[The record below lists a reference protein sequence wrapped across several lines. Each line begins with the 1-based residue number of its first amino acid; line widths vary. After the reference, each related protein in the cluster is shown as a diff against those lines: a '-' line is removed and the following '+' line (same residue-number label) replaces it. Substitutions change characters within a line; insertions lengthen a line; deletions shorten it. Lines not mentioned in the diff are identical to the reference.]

1 MADKDENQFE
11 RNVWCLLGIPVDAIS
26 YDDAL
31 SSIHAAVQS
40 GTPCFFSTPNLN
52 FIVESKRNQA
62 FRESVCRSNLVLL
75 DGMPPVWVARLLGI
89 PGIEKVSGSNLFE
102 TLWAGKPGTD
112 RKIRIYLFGG
122 EEGIAASACDRIN
135 SSSAGLHCVGF
146 CNPGFGNVDEISDD
160 DMLDRINQSNPDFL
174 LVSLGARKGQAWISA
189 NLDKLD
195 APVISHLGAVIN
207 FAAGRIARAPRW
219 MQNCG
224 FEWLWRILQEPGLWR
239 RYLGD
244 GIAFTALVF
253 NRVLPYRLWQSFHRA
268 ELTESEP
275 VKSHIESDV
284 EKAIVVLEGK
294 CLFSTIAPLRIVLY
308 RATSSTATIVL
319 DLARVPVIDSAF
331 LGLCLLLHEQL
342 RQQRRKLAFVGV
354 NATVRRIFYWNGVEW
369 ML

>member
-122 EEGIAASACDRIN
+122 EED
-135 SSSAGLHCVGF
+135 
-146 CNPGFGNVDEISDD
+146 
-160 DMLDRINQSNPDFL
+160 
-174 LVSLGARKGQAWISA
+174 
-189 NLDKLD
+189 
-195 APVISHLGAVIN
+195 
-207 FAAGRIARAPRW
+207 
-219 MQNCG
+219 
-224 FEWLWRILQEPGLWR
+224 
-239 RYLGD
+239 GD
-244 GIAFTALVF
+244 
-253 NRVLPYRLWQSFHRA
+253 
-268 ELTESEP
+268 
-275 VKSHIESDV
+275 
-284 EKAIVVLEGK
+284 
-294 CLFSTIAPLRIVLY
+294 
-308 RATSSTATIVL
+308 
-319 DLARVPVIDSAF
+319 
-331 LGLCLLLHEQL
+331 
-342 RQQRRKLAFVGV
+342 
-354 NATVRRIFYWNGVEW
+354 
-369 ML
+369 